1 MTKHHQRAR
10 AAGRRI
16 FRWLVRAEGLA
27 SVAAGNGEPA
37 PLLALE
43 VCQRVHRSVEE
54 RPGHP
59 DGVDAADPIPGS
71 VRPRGV
77 EKPMTRHPAH
87 ERSER

>member
-1 MTKHHQRAR
+1 MSNQHQRAG

-16 FRWLVRAEGLA
+16 LRWLVRAEGLA

-43 VCQRVHRSVEE
+43 VCQRVHPSVEE
-54 RPGHP
+54 RPAHP
-59 DGVDAADPIPGS
+59 DGVDAADPIPDA
-71 VRPRGV
+71 VRARGL
-77 EKPMTRHPAH
+77 EKPTTTHTAH